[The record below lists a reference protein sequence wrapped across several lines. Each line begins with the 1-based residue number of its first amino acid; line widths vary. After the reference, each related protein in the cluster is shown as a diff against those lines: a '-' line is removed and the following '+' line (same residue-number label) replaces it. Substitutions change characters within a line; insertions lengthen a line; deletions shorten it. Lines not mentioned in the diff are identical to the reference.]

1 MVRVINYVDGLIFK
15 GTMMQ
20 NFLRNMEIDYKEND
34 AFHLSIHLHGVG
46 FGYWF
51 YKQDDTQK
59 IINKLRNV
67 ANLIESDMQT
77 RSAQQRNG
85 ADSRTTQAACPK
97 CKDNPVDAMICG
109 WCGRAL

>member
-1 MVRVINYVDGLIFK
+1 MQEFLNDIQVKHYENGGIHVSLHFENFGVGLMFKNGEKLSDVINGLQS
-15 GTMMQ
+15 M
-20 NFLRNMEIDYKEND
+20 
-34 AFHLSIHLHGVG
+34 
-46 FGYWF
+46 
-51 YKQDDTQK
+51 
-59 IINKLRNV
+59 
-67 ANLIESDMQT
+67 ANIAEHEFQT